1 MLTEQSLINPNFIGR
16 DSFRWFT
23 GIVTKYKNT
32 EHGYRAKVRII
43 GHHPDTPDV
52 PDEVLPWAHVL
63 VPLNLGSGEGGV
75 GVSFNNRGSE
85 TVVGFFLDGP
95 DGQQPVIIGALFS
108 DAGIEHPNSPSQ
120 GTTGMKLFKPEKQIL
135 NAYNKPDGKS
145 GSKPP
150 DSGIPLVNGNAPD
163 GSKSQGQAR
172 NEQGTATVVTTVPQ
186 CKEGTD
192 TVSKISKALRKF
204 IYYMNTVQNYINL
217 YVNPTLNYIENIPQ
231 LINEVAGA
239 VSDGLQSYTKIARDF
254 IIEKLYNILKG
265 LIEKILP
272 KDAVLAAKIATDKAV
287 DAIWCLFQ
295 NILKKIFKFAFDF
308 LSQMFGKVVS
318 IPICAIESMIGS
330 MMQTI
335 GNEIEQAIG
344 PVLEEFANTVGG
356 AIGEISGYISQ
367 GITYAKTIL
376 SFFTCEDNQCN
387 QAYDYEMNKGYVPKG
402 AVNFQKIL
410 NYSPAQGVRNLFSD
424 GEKQFADWLGQNS
437 GGNLDPEVLALL
449 GPGFSQEDFASNF
462 DCDGTTLNCGLP
474 KVTFFGGFGGSGGSG
489 SAVVDVLGQVL
500 GVNITD
506 PGSGYTEKPYVTF
519 EDACNIGG
527 GARGNVILN
536 SDGGIDSVYMTG
548 NGYEYI
554 GPDGEACVTNPV
566 GDDGFEYTAYVS
578 SVIILNTGIG
588 YNENDLI
595 YNIYCDSGVEIYP
608 VVDPDGR
615 IVDTR
620 IVNPGI
626 IRTVPELAI
635 NTEVSNGSGD
645 LNNGSGGA
653 GGAGGTGA
661 VLVPV
666 LKFVRVGE
674 LPENRRP
681 LQQVILCAEPT
692 LVGYVN
698 GKPYYGSFH
707 IHMGRKMTGAT
718 HTGKGQ
724 YIYDNEEES
733 LASIATPVTQVSTQ
747 TSSSQQTT
755 TPTVSTSSVST
766 PAPTP
771 APTPTL
777 TPTPTIT
784 PTPTPSPDTGSGGSG
799 GSGGGGGYGY

>member
-1 MLTEQSLINPNFIGR
+1 
-16 DSFRWFT
+16 
-23 GIVTKYKNT
+23 
-32 EHGYRAKVRII
+32 
-43 GHHPDTPDV
+43 
-52 PDEVLPWAHVL
+52 
-63 VPLNLGSGEGGV
+63 
-75 GVSFNNRGSE
+75 
-85 TVVGFFLDGP
+85 
-95 DGQQPVIIGALFS
+95 
-108 DAGIEHPNSPSQ
+108 
-120 GTTGMKLFKPEKQIL
+120 
-135 NAYNKPDGKS
+135 
-145 GSKPP
+145 
-150 DSGIPLVNGNAPD
+150 
-163 GSKSQGQAR
+163 
-172 NEQGTATVVTTVPQ
+172 
-186 CKEGTD
+186 
-192 TVSKISKALRKF
+192 
-204 IYYMNTVQNYINL
+204 
-217 YVNPTLNYIENIPQ
+217 
-231 LINEVAGA
+231 
-239 VSDGLQSYTKIARDF
+239 
-254 IIEKLYNILKG
+254 
-265 LIEKILP
+265 
-272 KDAVLAAKIATDKAV
+272 
-287 DAIWCLFQ
+287 
-295 NILKKIFKFAFDF
+295 
-308 LSQMFGKVVS
+308 
-318 IPICAIESMIGS
+318 
-330 MMQTI
+330 
-335 GNEIEQAIG
+335 
-344 PVLEEFANTVGG
+344 
-356 AIGEISGYISQ
+356 
-367 GITYAKTIL
+367 
-376 SFFTCEDNQCN
+376 
-387 QAYDYEMNKGYVPKG
+387 
-402 AVNFQKIL
+402 
-410 NYSPAQGVRNLFSD
+410 
-424 GEKQFADWLGQNS
+424 
-437 GGNLDPEVLALL
+437 
-449 GPGFSQEDFASNF
+449 
-462 DCDGTTLNCGLP
+462 
-474 KVTFFGGFGGSGGSG
+474 
-489 SAVVDVLGQVL
+489 
-500 GVNITD
+500 
-506 PGSGYTEKPYVTF
+506 
-519 EDACNIGG
+519 
-527 GARGNVILN
+527 
-536 SDGGIDSVYMTG
+536 
-548 NGYEYI
+548 
-554 GPDGEACVTNPV
+554 
-566 GDDGFEYTAYVS
+566 
-578 SVIILNTGIG
+578 VIILNTGIG